1 MSTKCY
7 KLNRNK
13 GETKCEQVESCYWD
27 KKKRCQNKTR
37 KRANETNESN
47 TQLKLNRILRELVQI
62 KSNLSELRRTQ
73 KKALNSLNNY
83 STNNN
88 NNVIDESI
96 PPFDNDNM
104 NENNLNQRN
113 KIMNVNN

>member
-37 KRANETNESN
+37 KRTNETNESN

-62 KSNLSELRRTQ
+62 KSN
-73 KKALNSLNNY
+73 
-83 STNNN
+83 
-88 NNVIDESI
+88 
-96 PPFDNDNM
+96 
-104 NENNLNQRN
+104 
-113 KIMNVNN
+113 